1 MRPPEALSASSVQL
15 YLTCSL
21 KWRFQYFDRLP
32 RLSMSS
38 SQAFGTSVHAALNW
52 LHKARQG
59 GGSPAL
65 VDVLRVFEADWY
77 AQTQVL
83 GSQEIRFE
91 DPGDVPGLLHKG
103 RELLSQYYHLP
114 SGRVRA
120 SELSFTL
127 PLVHPATGDVLDVPL
142 RGFIDLVEED
152 DVIVEFKTAQK
163 APPLS
168 DLPDNVQLTTYAYAY
183 ATLFG
188 RPPKEIRKVAL
199 VRTKVAKI
207 ETQITGRAERDFA
220 HLFHLGREV
229 LNGIRSE
236 VFIPNRGCW
245 LCADC
250 EYRQD
255 CDEWT
260 GNQPMTDPV
269 QLGTAR
275 S

>member
-1 MRPPEALSASSVQL
+1 M
-15 YLTCSL
+15 
-21 KWRFQYFDRLP
+21 KWRFQRVDRLP
-32 RLSMSS
+32 RVITSGA
-38 SQAFGTSVHAALNW
+38 QAFGTSVHAALNW
-52 LHKARQG
+52 LHRERKRG
-59 GGSPAL
+59 GLPEL
-65 VDVLRVFEADWY
+65 LDVLRVFEADWY
-77 AQTQVL
+77 AQTQIT
-83 GSQEIRFE
+83 GSQEIRFD
-91 DPGDVPGLLHKG
+91 DPGDIALLLHKG
-103 RELLSQYYHLP
+103 QELLSQYYHLP
-114 SGRVRA
+114 GGRVRE
-120 SELSFTL
+120 SELPFTL
-127 PLVHPATGDVLDVPL
+127 PLVHPASGEVLDVPL
-142 RGFIDLVEED
+142 RGFIDLVEEN

-168 DLPDNVQLTTYAYAY
+168 DLPDNVQLTAYAYAY

-199 VRTKVAKI
+199 VRTKVPKI
-207 ETQITGRAERDFA
+207 ETQTTGREQRDFA
-220 HLFHLGREV
+220 RLFHLGREV

-260 GNQPMTDPV
+260 GNQTLPDSAEFTPV
-269 QLGTAR
+269 R